1 MGLTIISET
10 VSEMCKVAH
19 SFSDGEK
26 EFVVQFAFKS
36 GDKTLTNQLI
46 DELSQCED
54 GQESQSIMEQYAKM
68 IDMKPM
74 WVSQIENL
82 LVSIEMYRIEEE
94 KAINRLAEVLT
105 AYGVDVTEEQV
116 RRADAEEIKEKVNE
130 SRREQE
136 EEDEEPYV
144 HQIDADSHLIGPPFE
159 ILSQK
164 AVEHY
169 MKLQKKGEN
178 IYIDTLTY
186 DEFMLLGDLEM
197 IRRFTELEEESEK
210 AKLNRMQDNELE
222 YVQEQTEAE
231 HKEKEDKTKD
241 SDWEDN
247 IANRMIHWSY
257 TAEQKMVLTNAM
269 EAKIPKAVILS
280 FFYPENS
287 AEEMSKVC
295 RQYIEE
301 H

>member
-10 VSEMCKVAH
+10 VSEMCKLKH

-54 GQESQSIMEQYAKM
+54 GQESQQVIEKYAKM
-68 IDMKPM
+68 IDMKPH

-116 RRADAEEIKEKVNE
+116 RRADVEEIKEKVNE

-136 EEDEEPYV
+136 EEDEE
-144 HQIDADSHLIGPPFE
+144 
-159 ILSQK
+159 
-164 AVEHY
+164 
-169 MKLQKKGEN
+169 
-178 IYIDTLTY
+178 
-186 DEFMLLGDLEM
+186 
-197 IRRFTELEEESEK
+197 R
-210 AKLNRMQDNELE
+210 E
-222 YVQEQTEAE
+222 Y
-231 HKEKEDKTKD
+231 
-241 SDWEDN
+241 
-247 IANRMIHWSY
+247 
-257 TAEQKMVLTNAM
+257 AEQSEQYVPKCTLREPVL
-269 EAKIPKAVILS
+269 
-280 FFYPENS
+280 
-287 AEEMSKVC
+287 
-295 RQYIEE
+295 
-301 H
+301 

>member
-1 MGLTIISET
+1 MGLTVISET

-36 GDKTLTNQLI
+36 GNKSLTNQLI

-54 GQESQSIMEQYAKM
+54 GKESQSIMEQYAKM
-68 IDMKPM
+68 IAMKPV

-136 EEDEEPYV
+136 EEDEER
-144 HQIDADSHLIGPPFE
+144 
-159 ILSQK
+159 
-164 AVEHY
+164 
-169 MKLQKKGEN
+169 EN
-178 IYIDTLTY
+178 
-186 DEFMLLGDLEM
+186 
-197 IRRFTELEEESEK
+197 
-210 AKLNRMQDNELE
+210 
-222 YVQEQTEAE
+222 
-231 HKEKEDKTKD
+231 
-241 SDWEDN
+241 
-247 IANRMIHWSY
+247 
-257 TAEQKMVLTNAM
+257 AEQSEQYVPKCTLREPVL
-269 EAKIPKAVILS
+269 
-280 FFYPENS
+280 
-287 AEEMSKVC
+287 
-295 RQYIEE
+295 
-301 H
+301 

>member
-10 VSEMCKVAH
+10 VTEMCKLKH

-46 DELSQCED
+46 DELFQCED

-68 IDMKPM
+68 IDMKPH

-136 EEDEEPYV
+136 EEDEER
-144 HQIDADSHLIGPPFE
+144 E
-159 ILSQK
+159 N
-164 AVEHY
+164 VEKSEQY
-169 MKLQKKGEN
+169 APKC
-178 IYIDTLTY
+178 TLR
-186 DEFMLLGDLEM
+186 EP
-197 IRRFTELEEESEK
+197 
-210 AKLNRMQDNELE
+210 
-222 YVQEQTEAE
+222 
-231 HKEKEDKTKD
+231 
-241 SDWEDN
+241 
-247 IANRMIHWSY
+247 
-257 TAEQKMVLTNAM
+257 VL
-269 EAKIPKAVILS
+269 
-280 FFYPENS
+280 
-287 AEEMSKVC
+287 
-295 RQYIEE
+295 
-301 H
+301 

>member
-10 VSEMCKVAH
+10 VSEMCKARR

-116 RRADAEEIKEKVNE
+116 RRADAEEIQEKVNE

-136 EEDEEPYV
+136 EEDEER
-144 HQIDADSHLIGPPFE
+144 
-159 ILSQK
+159 
-164 AVEHY
+164 
-169 MKLQKKGEN
+169 EN
-178 IYIDTLTY
+178 
-186 DEFMLLGDLEM
+186 
-197 IRRFTELEEESEK
+197 
-210 AKLNRMQDNELE
+210 
-222 YVQEQTEAE
+222 
-231 HKEKEDKTKD
+231 
-241 SDWEDN
+241 
-247 IANRMIHWSY
+247 
-257 TAEQKMVLTNAM
+257 AEQSEQYVPKCTLREPVL
-269 EAKIPKAVILS
+269 
-280 FFYPENS
+280 
-287 AEEMSKVC
+287 
-295 RQYIEE
+295 
-301 H
+301 

>member
-1 MGLTIISET
+1 MGLTIISES
-10 VSEMCKVAH
+10 VSEMCKLKH

-36 GDKTLTNQLI
+36 GDKSLTNQLI

-116 RRADAEEIKEKVNE
+116 RRADAEEIKEKINE

-136 EEDEEPYV
+136 EEDEER
-144 HQIDADSHLIGPPFE
+144 
-159 ILSQK
+159 
-164 AVEHY
+164 
-169 MKLQKKGEN
+169 EN
-178 IYIDTLTY
+178 
-186 DEFMLLGDLEM
+186 
-197 IRRFTELEEESEK
+197 
-210 AKLNRMQDNELE
+210 
-222 YVQEQTEAE
+222 
-231 HKEKEDKTKD
+231 
-241 SDWEDN
+241 
-247 IANRMIHWSY
+247 
-257 TAEQKMVLTNAM
+257 AEQSEQYVPKCTLREPVL
-269 EAKIPKAVILS
+269 
-280 FFYPENS
+280 
-287 AEEMSKVC
+287 
-295 RQYIEE
+295 
-301 H
+301 

>member
-10 VSEMCKVAH
+10 VSEMCKAGH

-136 EEDEEPYV
+136 EEDEER
-144 HQIDADSHLIGPPFE
+144 
-159 ILSQK
+159 
-164 AVEHY
+164 
-169 MKLQKKGEN
+169 EN
-178 IYIDTLTY
+178 
-186 DEFMLLGDLEM
+186 
-197 IRRFTELEEESEK
+197 
-210 AKLNRMQDNELE
+210 
-222 YVQEQTEAE
+222 
-231 HKEKEDKTKD
+231 
-241 SDWEDN
+241 
-247 IANRMIHWSY
+247 
-257 TAEQKMVLTNAM
+257 AEQSEQYVPKCTLREPVL
-269 EAKIPKAVILS
+269 
-280 FFYPENS
+280 
-287 AEEMSKVC
+287 
-295 RQYIEE
+295 
-301 H
+301 

>member
-10 VSEMCKVAH
+10 VSEMCKLKH

-36 GDKTLTNQLI
+36 GDKSLTNQLI

-54 GQESQSIMEQYAKM
+54 GQESQSIIEKYAKM
-68 IDMKPM
+68 IDMKPH

-136 EEDEEPYV
+136 EEDEER
-144 HQIDADSHLIGPPFE
+144 
-159 ILSQK
+159 
-164 AVEHY
+164 
-169 MKLQKKGEN
+169 EN
-178 IYIDTLTY
+178 A
-186 DEFMLLGDLEM
+186 
-197 IRRFTELEEESEK
+197 EESQQFVPKCTLREP
-210 AKLNRMQDNELE
+210 
-222 YVQEQTEAE
+222 
-231 HKEKEDKTKD
+231 
-241 SDWEDN
+241 
-247 IANRMIHWSY
+247 
-257 TAEQKMVLTNAM
+257 VL
-269 EAKIPKAVILS
+269 
-280 FFYPENS
+280 
-287 AEEMSKVC
+287 
-295 RQYIEE
+295 
-301 H
+301 